1 MTVSVKDVAAR
12 AGVSAGTVSN
22 ALNHPERVAPETVER
37 VRAAIADLG
46 YVRNDAARQLRAGRS
61 RSIGLIVLDMRNPFY
76 ADVARG
82 ADARAEEAGLSVLLS
97 DSARDSG
104 RERRLVDLFAEQ
116 RASGVIA
123 TPLTAELEHFE
134 RLAERG
140 VPVVLVDHEGDSDGL
155 STVSVDDRKGGRMA
169 VERLLGRGCRRIA
182 FVGGPRDL
190 RQVRDRYEGARR
202 AVSDRAGAQLERVDL
217 EDLTVDHGRAAG
229 EALLRRDTADRPD
242 GIFAANDLV
251 AVGLLQAL
259 TMTGGVRVPDEMA
272 IVGYDD
278 IDFAASTVVPL
289 TSVRQPAEQLG
300 ATAVE
305 LLAREPGE
313 HVRFEPQLVPRATA

>member
-1 MTVSVKDVAAR
+1 MTVSVKDVAAA

-22 ALNHPERVAPETVER
+22 ALNHPERVAEETVGR
-37 VRAAIADLG
+37 VRRAIRDLG
-46 YVRNDAARQLRAGRS
+46 YVRNDAARQLRAGSS

-82 ADARAEEAGLSVLLS
+82 ADGRAERDGLSVLVS
-97 DSARDSG
+97 DSARDRA

-123 TPLTAELEHFE
+123 TPLTPDLEPFE
-134 RLAERG
+134 RLAARG
-140 VPVVLVDHEGDSDGL
+140 VPVVLIDHDGVSDGL
-155 STVSVDDRKGGRMA
+155 SIVSADDRKGGRLA
-169 VERLLGRGCRRIA
+169 TDRLLGIGRRRIA
-182 FVGGPRDL
+182 FIGGPRDL

-202 AVSDRAGAQLERVDL
+202 AVDAVGGATLERIDVD
-217 EDLTVDHGRAAG
+217 DLTVAHGRAAG
-229 EALLRRDTADRPD
+229 EALLARPAAARPD
-242 GIFAANDLV
+242 AVFAANDLV

-259 TMTGGVRVPDEMA
+259 AMTGDVRVPGDIA

-278 IDFAASTVVPL
+278 IDFAASAVVPL
-289 TSVRQPAEQLG
+289 TSVRQPAQELG

-305 LLAREPGE
+305 LLSRPPGE
-313 HVRFEPQLVPRATA
+313 HVRFEPEVVVRGTA

>member
-1 MTVSVKDVAAR
+1 MTVSVKDVAAA

-37 VRAAIADLG
+37 VRRAIRDLG

-61 RSIGLIVLDMRNPFY
+61 RSVGLIVLDMRNPFY

-82 ADARAEEAGLSVLLS
+82 ADARAEQDGLSVLVS
-97 DSARDSG
+97 DSARDG
-104 RERRLVDLFAEQ
+104 ERERRLVDLFAEQ

-123 TPLTAELEHFE
+123 TPLTGDLEHFE

-155 STVSVDDRKGGRMA
+155 STVSVDDRKGGRLA
-169 VERLLGRGCRRIA
+169 TEHLLARGCTRIA
-182 FVGGPRDL
+182 FVGGPSGL
-190 RQVRDRYEGARR
+190 RQVRDRFEGAR
-202 AVSDRAGAQLERVDL
+202 AAASAAGAALERVEID
-217 EDLTVDHGRAAG
+217 DLTVRHGRAAG
-229 EALLRRDTADRPD
+229 EALLRRPTGRRPD

-259 TMTGGVRVPDEMA
+259 TMTGGVRVPDDIA
-272 IVGYDD
+272 LVGYDD

-289 TSVRQPAEQLG
+289 TSVRQPAELLG
-300 ATAVE
+300 ATAIE
-305 LLAREPGE
+305 LLAQEPGE
-313 HVRFEPQLVPRATA
+313 HVRFEPQVVVRATA